1 MAAWQDI
8 PWTKVHRHVCRLQK
22 RMYRATQRGAISP
35 ARKRQTLR
43 VKSWYARLLAGRRV
57 PQDNRGEHTAGLD
70 GVKFLTPAQRFALA
84 KAIGLDGR
92 ATPLRRTWIPQR
104 GSAPDKRP
112 LGMPTQHDRAPQ
124 TFVRQALAPE
134 WEAKLSPQTYG
145 FRPGR
150 ACWDAI
156 DASFHGRK
164 FRPQSALKV
173 DIAKGF
179 DRIGHDALLAKTQAT
194 PVIRRQLK
202 AWLKAGLMEDHQL
215 LPTRAGTPQGGSC
228 APLLALIAL
237 YGMDEAITRV
247 HPRARVIA

>member
-1 MAAWQDI
+1 
-8 PWTKVHRHVCRLQK
+8 
-22 RMYRATQRGAISP
+22 
-35 ARKRQTLR
+35 
-43 VKSWYARLLAGRRV
+43 ARLLAGRRV

-70 GVKFLTPAQRFALA
+70 GGKFLTPAQRFALA

-104 GSAPDKRP
+104 GSAPDQRP
-112 LGMPTQHDRAPQ
+112 PGRPPQHDRAPQ

-202 AWLKAGLMEDHQL
+202 AWLKAGLMAGDQL
-215 LPTRAGTPQGGSC
+215 LPTRAWPPQGGSC
-228 APLLALIAL
+228 APFLGLSALS
-237 YGMDEAITRV
+237 GMPARGNSV
-247 HPRARVIA
+247 APRP